1 MKNSGSAP
9 STVVRTTANRMMR
22 VIGRKSMLF
31 LVALCIGSIGLPLTV
46 HADELS
52 MQRQIA
58 TLQSQL
64 EQQQRMMEQQQLMIE
79 KMQRQFDEQKVA
91 RKQLMRK
98 GKKIKQQA
106 EEAESTA
113 QVAQSTAQEA
123 QSTAQGA
130 VWGTQKI
137 AHIEGIDLSKEME
150 GFYPDSGMQIGVPK
164 TDTVLTI
171 SGFIMAQAIHDF
183 DQISS
188 PYKFVAKDIIV
199 DGQID
204 DSPDSQTTFTANP
217 SRLVIGSTTPLEN
230 TKLTTFLSMD
240 FAGNTT
246 SSAADLRLRQA
257 WGQLDNLIFGG
268 DLRFG
273 QAWTSWDDLAALPET
288 MDFEGPNGSQQ
299 KRQPLV
305 RWSRDYGEKY
315 TLWLSLENPDYNFT
329 DGDIETRWPDTVISL
344 NWHGDWGHIKPAL
357 IGRDL
362 KGESDNGDSDS
373 AFGWGAQLA
382 GKLMTPWLN
391 EKDNFK
397 FQVVYGD
404 GVGSY
409 NNDGGYDDALFKDNG
424 DLNTI
429 SSFQWFAAYQHWWTK
444 SLRSNAVFGMVDV
457 DNETEQSEDSLDRT
471 IYAAA
476 NLVWSPVKQID
487 FGIEYVYGER
497 RDKSRDDGSASRILA
512 SAKYKF

>member
-1 MKNSGSAP
+1 
-9 STVVRTTANRMMR
+9 
-22 VIGRKSMLF
+22 
-31 LVALCIGSIGLPLTV
+31 
-46 HADELS
+46 
-52 MQRQIA
+52 
-58 TLQSQL
+58 
-64 EQQQRMMEQQQLMIE
+64 MIE
-79 KMQRQFDEQKVA
+79 KMQHQFDEQKVA
-91 RKQLMRK
+91 REQIVRK

-106 EEAESTA
+106 AE
-113 QVAQSTAQEA
+113 AQSTAQEA
-123 QSTAQGA
+123 KSTAQEA
-130 VWGTQKI
+130 EWGVQKI
-137 AHIEGIDLSKEME
+137 AYIEGIDLSKETD
-150 GFYPDSGMQIGVPK
+150 GFTPDSGMHIGVPN
-164 TDTVLTI
+164 TDTVLTV
-171 SGFIMAQAIHDF
+171 SGFIMASAIHDF

-204 DSPDSQTTFTANP
+204 DAPDSQTTFTANP
-217 SRLVIGSTTPLEN
+217 SRLIIGSSTPLEN
-230 TKLTTFLSMD
+230 SKLTTFFSID

-273 QAWTSWDDLAALPET
+273 QSWTAWDDLAALPET

-305 RWSRDYGEKY
+305 RWSRDYGDKY
-315 TLWLSLENPDYNFT
+315 TLWVSLENPDYNFT
-329 DGDIETRWPDTVISL
+329 DGDTETRWPDTVISL
-344 NWHGDWGHIKPAL
+344 NWHGDWGHIKPVV

-362 KGESDNGDSDS
+362 RGESDDGDSDS
-373 AFGWGAQLA
+373 AFAWGVQLA
-382 GKLMTPWLN
+382 GKLKTPWLD

-404 GVGSY
+404 GIGSY
-409 NNDGGYDDALFKDNG
+409 NNDGGYDDAIFNARG

-429 SSFQWFAAYQHWWTK
+429 SSFQWFAAYQHWWSK

-457 DNETEQSEDSLDRT
+457 DNKTEQSEDGLDRT
-471 IYAAA
+471 LYAAA

-487 FGIEYVYGER
+487 FGVEYLYGGR
-497 RDKSRDDGSASRILA
+497 RDKSGDDGSASRIMA
-512 SAKYKF
+512 TAKYKF